1 MAPEKLQYELQY
13 AMVCSHNVT
22 RVKAIGQPIAPI
34 RAKNNRKEAAGERG
48 EKETNLQSKGR
59 HLPFFPHFHATS
71 LSNMSPEC
79 PPFK

>member
-1 MAPEKLQYELQY
+1 
-13 AMVCSHNVT
+13 MVCSHNVT

-59 HLPFFPHFHATS
+59 HLPFSHIFMQ
-71 LSNMSPEC
+71 L
-79 PPFK
+79 PFLT